1 LSKKSFRLVR
11 ISGRMTVAQQ
21 FTAGISGQSDVESVK
36 RTTDKRNLQEIDNFG
51 RPFHGLAN
59 DILFTQR

>member
-1 LSKKSFRLVR
+1 
-11 ISGRMTVAQQ
+11 MTVAQQ